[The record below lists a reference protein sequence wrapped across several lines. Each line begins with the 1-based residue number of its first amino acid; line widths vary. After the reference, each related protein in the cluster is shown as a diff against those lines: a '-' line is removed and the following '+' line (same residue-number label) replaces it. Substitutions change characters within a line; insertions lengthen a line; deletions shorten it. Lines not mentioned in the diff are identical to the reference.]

1 MQNQERLAKASRE
14 RGLGFSDTVFGTSHL
29 GGVTR
34 DEMVHD
40 LVTVE
45 FGDRREDTAGIASQE
60 NNVGWVVIRDTGYLG
75 VGDKVDWV
83 GATGVFGQSGVVVID
98 DTGDRIENDVF
109 EDRAETNGVKDFG
122 FFLR

>member
-60 NNVGWVVIRDTGYLG
+60 NNVGWVVIRDTGDLG